1 MHGRLLPIR
10 NIYFNHQ
17 NVGIPPF
24 GGICILHFTA
34 GRSFFSNN
42 FLLLREKK
50 KRISASRTAAD
61 SWSLLFIAIMT
72 PALNSFFFH
81 SAGYLFKFLKR
92 LPIYKNSPRA
102 KRKMKFQAVRRTMQ
116 LFCPATSPAPYH
128 RSRLLMPNGKHGTRG
143 KRGKAVTVSIGQ
155 IVEHVCLCYA
165 DNVVDSSNIP
175 VHNVI
180 CWQMKML
187 FLDPL
192 KRLVAWLIRQI
203 ISSAY
208 TYHTPPEGLSEVSKL
223 CFFLVFFH

>member
-1 MHGRLLPIR
+1 MLEFLPL
-10 NIYFNHQ
+10 
-17 NVGIPPF
+17 
-24 GGICILHFTA
+24 GGFAFCILQQEEAFFPTTFYYYERK
-34 GRSFFSNN
+34 RSAF
-42 FLLLREKK
+42 
-50 KRISASRTAAD
+50 SASRTAAD

-143 KRGKAVTVSIGQ
+143 KRAKAVTVSIGQ

>member
-1 MHGRLLPIR
+1 MLEFLPL
-10 NIYFNHQ
+10 
-17 NVGIPPF
+17 
-24 GGICILHFTA
+24 GGFAFCILQQEEAFFPTTFYYYERK
-34 GRSFFSNN
+34 RSAF
-42 FLLLREKK
+42 
-50 KRISASRTAAD
+50 SASSTAAD

-192 KRLVAWLIRQI
+192 KKLVAWLIRQI